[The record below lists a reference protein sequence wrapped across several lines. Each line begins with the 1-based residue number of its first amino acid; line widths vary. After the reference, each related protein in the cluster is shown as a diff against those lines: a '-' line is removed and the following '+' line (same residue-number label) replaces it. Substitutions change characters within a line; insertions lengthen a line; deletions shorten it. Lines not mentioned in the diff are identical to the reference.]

1 MHFYIYPK
9 GGNAT
14 YIAHSCDFLN
24 KKANT
29 NFTYEFLDD
38 KDENTNL
45 KAKAKE
51 IKKAQKN
58 GSGELLLS
66 SLIYLDSLLDN
77 CAKNEIKPKNG
88 IKEIGILLNEYFKK
102 HLAQKYPNKRIICIQ
117 LHWYEKNQK
126 HLGNIIPLLEKQGF
140 IIVYLIKFANRF
152 AQDFI
157 KELEEQNKEY
167 VCADFELI
175 NELNFFPFIITQAE
189 IIIAHKS
196 VAQLKIHASFDM
208 INQPF
213 CFSKEN
219 QESQNLGYHY
229 CTYISCHTKRM
240 RELLAQKQSY
250 DGTWPNQNT
259 RLIEGGYPSIDK
271 EFEKISQN
279 KEIWDFE
286 KRDSVIILS
295 SDFLQAQ
302 PKRLAKIIESLL
314 DNNFRVVFKTCPAYE
329 NDELNKI
336 ELDFANQFINHSNF
350 ILYEKHRLNQE
361 EQKRAIC
368 VCEFMSSMLY
378 SFPILTNRP
387 ALLLYPKESECK
399 ENEIKNDPFYEPN
412 LHIRIFAE
420 NDETIPAI
428 CRKLQE
434 KKEQEIWAQ
443 KIENFRQNELYNF
456 GKASEFLVQFICD
469 WYERR
474 EACEWFN

>member
-1 MHFYIYPK
+1 MHFFIYPQ
-9 GGNAT
+9 GGNAN
-14 YIAHSCDFLN
+14 YIAYSCDFLN
-24 KKANT
+24 KKTNS

-38 KDENTNL
+38 KNENTSL

-51 IKKAQKN
+51 IKKAQEN
-58 GSGELLLS
+58 GNGELLLS

-77 CAKNEIKPKNG
+77 CAKEKIKPKNG

-102 HLAQKYPNKRIICIQ
+102 YLAQKYPNKRIICIQ

-140 IIVYLIKFANRF
+140 VIVYLIKFANRF
-152 AQDFI
+152 AQEFI

-167 VCADFELI
+167 ICADFELI

-189 IIIAHKS
+189 LIIANKS

-213 CFSKEN
+213 YFSKEN
-219 QESQNLGYHY
+219 QESQNLEYHY

-250 DGTWPNQNT
+250 DGTWPNQNS
-259 RLIEGGYPSIDK
+259 RLICGGYPSIDK

-286 KRDSVIILS
+286 KRDSVIIPES
-295 SDFLQAQ
+295 VVSFDQ
-302 PKRLAKIIESLL
+302 PQRMIKIIKSLL
-314 DNNFRVVFKTCPAYE
+314 NTGLRVLYKIHPVYWQTE
-329 NDELNKI
+329 NDKI
-336 ELDFANQFINHSNF
+336 GRSIAKQFQNHPNF
-350 ILYEKHRLNQE
+350 VLYEAHRLNE
-361 EQKRAIC
+361 DEQKRAIC
-368 VCEFMSSMLY
+368 IVELMSSMLY

-387 ALLLYPKESECK
+387 ALLLYPPRKDLK
-399 ENEIKNDPFYEPN
+399 ENEIKNDPFYEEH

-420 NDETIPAI
+420 DDEKIPTI
-428 CRKLQE
+428 CQKLQE
-434 KKEQEIWAQ
+434 KREQEIWAQ
-443 KIENFRQNELYNF
+443 KIENFRANELYNF
-456 GKASEFLVQFICD
+456 GKASEFLVQFICN